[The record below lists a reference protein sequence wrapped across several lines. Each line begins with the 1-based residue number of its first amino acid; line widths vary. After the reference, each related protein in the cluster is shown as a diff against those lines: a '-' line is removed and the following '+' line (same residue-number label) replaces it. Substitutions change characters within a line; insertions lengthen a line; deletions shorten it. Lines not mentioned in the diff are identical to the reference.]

1 MKKIKLI
8 LLFLIFIFL
17 LSIFTSCISSQNSI
31 KNNIKADKELIQKAA
46 SEYPEYKADTLNKN
60 PIEFLTEEGIFLI
73 ILNQAIKD
81 YNNAISNEDFELLE
95 KAGYSFF
102 YVYGYTGS
110 KVAKEYLDKI
120 RSYKN
125 KKLEE
130 FIALAQKFQ
139 KSKDIISAATYW
151 GKVLKINPENKSAQE
166 FFKKNKELI
175 KNEVQKY
182 LINAKKLLESK
193 KYDEAEK
200 LYKKVLLF
208 DPNNIEA
215 KNGIQKLNDEKVK
228 TANDYFN
235 KGKELFEKKDYKQAQ
250 KYFKLALELGY
261 DKKIINVYLDKIDL
275 ILNIDKYY
283 QNCLD
288 AYNKKDYFEAETFA
302 KKVMELDPNYK
313 DIKELYNKIQ
323 KGIEEILLS
332 WYNQAI
338 ELYNQKTYDKALE
351 LFQKIAKYNP
361 NYKDIQNYIQSCMAK
376 LQALSGSGGSG

>member
-1 MKKIKLI
+1 MKKINLI

-31 KNNIKADKELIQKAA
+31 KDNIKADKELIKKAT

-81 YNNAISNEDFELLE
+81 YNTAIANEDFELLE

-110 KVAKEYLDKI
+110 MVAKEYLDKI
-120 RSYKN
+120 RNYKS

-130 FIALAQKFQ
+130 YIALAQKFE
-139 KSKDIISAATYW
+139 KSKEIIIAATYW
-151 GKVLKINPENKSAQE
+151 AKVLKIDPDNKNARE
-166 FFKKNKELI
+166 FFSKNKELI
-175 KNEVQKY
+175 NNEIQKY
-182 LINAKKLLESK
+182 LQNAKKLLENK
-193 KYDEAEK
+193 KYDDAEK
-200 LYKKVLLF
+200 LYKTVLLF

-215 KNGIQKLNDEKVK
+215 KNGIQKLNEEKVK
-228 TANDYFN
+228 AANDYFN
-235 KGKELFEKKDYKQAQ
+235 KGKEFFEKKDYKQAQ
-250 KYFKLALELGY
+250 KYFKLALEIGY
-261 DKKIINVYLDKIDL
+261 DKKAINVYLDKIDL

-283 QNCLD
+283 QSCLD
-288 AYNKKDYFEAETFA
+288 AYNKKDYFEAEIFA
-302 KKVMELDPNYK
+302 KKVMDLDPNYK
-313 DIKELYNKIQ
+313 DIKELYNKIK
-323 KGIEEILLS
+323 KGIDETLLS
-332 WYNQAI
+332 WYNQAV
-338 ELYNQKTYDKALE
+338 ELYNQKAYDKALE

-376 LQALSGSGGSG
+376 LQALSSSSGSG